1 MKREGSVSSKRRI
14 LRPSPALVVAMIGL
28 FVALTQTGMASR
40 ALEAAGCACATGS
53 DIVNGSLTGL
63 DIKDKSLTKK
73 DFNGSVAGP
82 PGQQGAPGANGA
94 PGAQGSPGPGGLQ
107 GPQGL
112 GGAKGDKGDQGI
124 AGIQGLKG
132 DKGDKGDQGIQGSPG
147 LKGDKGDQGIQGSP
161 GLKGD
166 KGDTGIQG
174 PPGFSTITRPTFD
187 FNATHGGF
195 STASVTCQT
204 PTTRVV
210 GGGVDIRDNPGF
222 GGSSNLTWV
231 QFSRPQPGG
240 NGWFVRVRNDGNTFD
255 NPATVYAICVS

>member
-1 MKREGSVSSKRRI
+1 MKREGSSKRRI
-14 LRPSPALVVAMIGL
+14 PRPSPALVVAMIGL

-40 ALEAAGCACATGS
+40 ALEAAGCSCATGS

-73 DFNGSVAGP
+73 DFKGSVAGP
-82 PGQQGAPGANGA
+82 PGANGA
-94 PGAQGSPGPGGLQ
+94 PGAQGSPGAPGSQGLQ

-112 GGAKGDKGDQGI
+112 GGAKGDRGDQGI

-132 DKGDKGDQGIQGSPG
+132 DKGDTGIQGP
-147 LKGDKGDQGIQGSP
+147 P

-174 PPGFSTITRPTFD
+174 PPGFSSIARPTFD
-187 FNATHGGF
+187 FNAVRGGF
-195 STASVTCQT
+195 TTASVTCQT
-204 PTTRVV
+204 PTARVV

-222 GGSSNLTWV
+222 AGSSNLTWV
-231 QFSRPQPGG
+231 QFSRPLPGG

>member
-14 LRPSPALVVAMIGL
+14 PRPSPALVVAMIGL

-40 ALEAAGCACATGS
+40 ALEAAGCVCATGS
-53 DIVNGSLTGL
+53 DVVDGSLTGL
-63 DIKDKSLTKK
+63 DIKDKSLTKR
-73 DFNGSVAGP
+73 DFKGSIAGP
-82 PGQQGAPGANGA
+82 PGQRGTPGANGA
-94 PGAQGSPGPGGLQ
+94 PGAQGSQGPGGLQGPQ

-124 AGIQGLKG
+124 QGL
-132 DKGDKGDQGIQGSPG
+132 PG
-147 LKGDKGDQGIQGSP
+147 LKGDKGDQGIQGLP

-166 KGDTGIQG
+166 KGDQGIQGIQG
-174 PPGFSTITRPTFD
+174 PPGFSNITRPLLD
-187 FNATHGGF
+187 FNATRGSF

-222 GGSSNLTWV
+222 SGSSDKTWV
-231 QFSRPQPGG
+231 QFSRPLPGG
-240 NGWFVRVRNDGNTFD
+240 NGWFVRVRNDGTTFD
-255 NPATVYAICVS
+255 NPSTIYAICVS